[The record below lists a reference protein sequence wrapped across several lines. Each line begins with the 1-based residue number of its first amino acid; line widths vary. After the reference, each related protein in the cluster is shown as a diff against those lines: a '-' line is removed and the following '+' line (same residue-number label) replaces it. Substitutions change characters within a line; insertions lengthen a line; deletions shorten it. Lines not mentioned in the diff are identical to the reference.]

1 MVEQQTNT
9 LFSCQDSWKVLRAIR
24 DDEQIEFIHRLDLNS
39 YLWNDISEEFLEN
52 FTSWVKMSKLNDF
65 SKIDSYPHKTIT
77 CGSIQAFDHWYI
89 SHGGMPE
96 VVDGEFMYHKGAN
109 KNSNPFLSNKNR
121 ILSMP
126 FTGNGQIHELYDE
139 WIESEI
145 PLMLDFC
152 HAPTS
157 KGLILDDNDCI
168 KQICFSVSK
177 AFWGGEW
184 LRIGVRYSK
193 LDYDD
198 GIDIANHVKMVPRL
212 SMGVTNEL
220 IKEYEFDSAWNRNG
234 FYYDRVCERLNLKKT
249 NNVMFALGDSEYDN
263 YNRAGYNRICLSQEI
278 YNEKTIT

>member
-24 DDEQIEFIHRLDLNS
+24 DDEQKKFIQSLDLNS

-52 FTSWVKMSKLNDF
+52 FTEWIRNSKLNDF

-89 SHGGMPE
+89 THGGMPE
-96 VVDGEFMYHKGAN
+96 VVDGEFMYHKG
-109 KNSNPFLSNKNR
+109 SNKYSKDSNSR

-126 FTGNGQIHELYDE
+126 FTGNGHVHDVYNE
-139 WIESEI
+139 WIESDV

-157 KGLILDDNDCI
+157 KGLVLDDHDCI
-168 KQICFSVSK
+168 DQICFSLSK

-193 LDYDD
+193 ENYDD
-198 GIDIANHVKMVPRL
+198 GIDIANHVNMIPRI
-212 SMGVTNEL
+212 SMGVANEL
-220 IKEYEFDSAWNRNG
+220 ITEYEFDSVWNRNEL
-234 FYYDRVCERLNLKKT
+234 YYKKVCERMNLTQT
-249 NNVMFALGDSEYDN
+249 NNIMFALGGSEYDE
-263 YNRAGYNRICLSQEI
+263 YERAGYNRICLSQEI
-278 YNEKTIT
+278 YYQKLYN